1 VYAHFLGMNI
11 NDRPSEQHLKNGSN
25 GRPFAETDLNARSA
39 RLLNWGAAVLV
50 IIILAATGA
59 ILATM
64 RERAVSEASRQL
76 KSLSLVLADQL
87 DRNFQ
92 SIELVEQA
100 LIEEI
105 DRHRFSTPDEF
116 RARMSTEAVHMM
128 LSQRIAAFPHI
139 SGLSLRDLG
148 GGIVNASLNWPNSRG
163 RLEPNPADMLA
174 AEPGRAIVG
183 PPFKSPVSGQWAI
196 YLAKMVMSP
205 SFEPVGVVLGTMKLQ
220 SFEDYFA
227 KVRPSS
233 GSAIALFRS
242 DGALIARYPSQPD
255 LVGRKFSQESL
266 GPGALT
272 SDFIEFRLE
281 SPIDGQ
287 ERLVAARRLP
297 HYPISVMMTTTLDEA
312 LAEWHTTALYLVG
325 TSTSIA
331 IAIAI
336 IVFLCRRQFLGRMRI
351 QNVQMTAA
359 LDNISQGLIMLDSDG
374 RVVVCNRRYSELY
387 LLPPQLSAP
396 GTDLRDILRW
406 RKSRGT
412 FSGDPE
418 DQVAHLVARTGIQ
431 VDARDFPTG
440 DGRAISIVSAS
451 MEGGGWVAT
460 HEDITERSKKEASF
474 RLLFENNPVPMWVF
488 DETTLE
494 FIAVNQAAV
503 DKYGYSRKE
512 FAGLKVTDVR
522 PSGARQEFV
531 EWAATI
537 PRVDRASRTWQHQ
550 AADGQVM
557 DVSVYSQSLEY
568 EGRTARLVAVHDVT
582 EQKKATEELAKT
594 RTFLD
599 AVIENVPLP
608 IIVKDVPRG
617 ATTVDGCTLAL
628 VNKAAEKLYGIVSSE
643 CMGKTL
649 AEVFPEAAIQV
660 GLRLD
665 AEAIKSDC
673 PVVSEDRLAFGGSR
687 GIRVLTSK
695 RLAIRNEAGE
705 PEHLLALFEDVT
717 ERRKNEQ
724 RIAYMAHHDVLTGL
738 ANRAAFDECFAAT
751 LEHARIAGSRVS
763 LLCIDLDGFKEI
775 NDTYGH
781 SAGDAVLREVAK
793 RLELTAEGAFI
804 ARFGGDEFALI
815 VSDDKRMTS
824 SEIVAG
830 RILAMM
836 RTEIAVAEQ
845 RLTIGATIGIAQY
858 PAHGADCESL
868 LRNADVALYRAKGAD
883 AGTVQIFTPEMGT
896 DVRDRRILQEDLRHA
911 VVAGEML
918 LHYQPQFQADGS
930 VIGFEALARWN
941 SPKRGMVS
949 PAVFIEVAEDSGLIQ
964 ALGEWVLRE
973 ACREAA
979 GWPQPLKISVNVS
992 PRQFRHGDLA
1002 SLVHTVLLETG
1013 LAPSRLELE
1022 ITEGVLIGD
1031 FSRALSILNRLKAL
1045 GVDIALDDF
1054 GTGYSSLSYLHAF
1067 PFDLIKIDR
1076 AFVSDVGTN
1085 RHSSAIVRAVIGLG
1099 RSLGVPVLAEG
1110 VETEEQRS
1118 FLFDEGCHAVQG
1130 YLTGRPAS
1138 AETYASLLR
1147 TDADRRPKACAYL
1160 G

>member
-1 VYAHFLGMNI
+1 MSIAKSLNEKPAKHSFRTRLPVEQGMNI
-11 NDRPSEQHLKNGSN
+11 
-25 GRPFAETDLNARSA
+25 RSA
-39 RLLNWGAAVLV
+39 RLLNRGAAALVL
-50 IIILAATGA
+50 IIIAATAA
-59 ILATM
+59 ILMTM
-64 RERAVSEASRQL
+64 RERAMSEASRQL
-76 KSLSLVLADQL
+76 KSVSLVLADQL

-92 SIELVEQA
+92 SIELVEQT
-100 LIEEI
+100 LIADI
-105 DRHRFSTPDEF
+105 DRHPVSTPDEF
-116 RARMSTEAVHMM
+116 RTWLSTSAVHRM
-128 LSQRIAAFPHI
+128 LAERISAFPHI
-139 SGLSLRDLG
+139 SGLSLRDLSG
-148 GGIVNASLNWPNSRG
+148 EIVNASLDWPSSRG
-163 RLEPNPADMLA
+163 RLKPNPADMLA
-174 AEPGRAIVG
+174 AQPGQAIVG

-196 YLAKMVMSP
+196 YLAKMVVSP

-220 SFEDYFA
+220 NFEDYFA
-227 KVRPSS
+227 KVRPSA
-233 GSAIALFRS
+233 GSAIALFRN
-242 DGALIARYPSQPD
+242 DGTLIARYPSQPD

-272 SDFIEFRLE
+272 SDFLEFRLE
-281 SPIDGQ
+281 SPIDGE
-287 ERLVAARRLP
+287 ERLIAARRLP
-297 HYPISVMMTTTLDEA
+297 HYPISVMMTTTLEEA

-336 IVFLCRRQFLGRMRI
+336 IVFLCRRQFLGRMRV

-359 LDNISQGLIMLDSDG
+359 LDNISQGLIMLDGDG

-387 LLPPQLSAP
+387 RLPPELSGP
-396 GTDLRDILRW
+396 GVDLRDILRW
-406 RKSRGT
+406 RISDGT
-412 FSGDPE
+412 FFGDPE
-418 DQVAHLVARTGIQ
+418 DTVAHLVARTGIR
-431 VDARDFPTG
+431 VDSRDIRTD
-440 DGRAISIVSAS
+440 DGRSVSIVSAS

-460 HEDITERSKKEASF
+460 HEDITERSRKDASF
-474 RLLFENNPVPMWVF
+474 RLLFENNPVPMWVS

-494 FIAVNQAAV
+494 FIAVNEAAV
-503 DKYGYSRKE
+503 VKYGYSRE
-512 FAGLKVTDVR
+512 QFAGLKMIDVA
-522 PSGARQEFV
+522 PADARAQFA
-531 EWAATI
+531 EWAASVPRCARGDTI
-537 PRVDRASRTWQHQ
+537 SRHRT
-550 AADGQVM
+550 ADGRTM
-557 DVSVYSQSLEY
+557 DVSIYSQALEY
-568 EGRTARLVAVHDVT
+568 EGRNARLVAVHDVT
-582 EQKKATEELAKT
+582 EQKRATEELAKT

-617 ATTVDGCTLAL
+617 AKTVDVCTLAL

-643 CMGKTL
+643 CIGKTL

-660 GLRLD
+660 ALRLD

-673 PVVSEDRLAFGGSR
+673 PVVSEDQLAFGGSR
-687 GIRVLTSK
+687 GVRLLTSR

-717 ERRKNEQ
+717 ESRKNER

-738 ANRAAFDECFAAT
+738 ANRASFDECFAAT
-751 LEHARIAGSRVS
+751 VEHARVAGSRVS

-781 SAGDAVLREVAK
+781 STGDAVLREVAK
-793 RLELTAEGAFI
+793 RLELSAEGAFI
-804 ARFGGDEFALI
+804 ARFGGDEFVLI
-815 VSDDKRMTS
+815 VSDDEQMTS

-830 RILAMM
+830 RILGMM

-845 RLTIGATIGIAQY
+845 RLTIGATIGVAQY
-858 PAHGADCESL
+858 PGHGTDCESL
-868 LRNADVALYRAKGAD
+868 LRNADVALYRAKAAD
-883 AGTVQIFTPEMGT
+883 AGTVQVFTSEMGA

-911 VVAGEML
+911 IVAGEMF
-918 LHYQPQFQADGS
+918 LHYQPQFRADGS

-949 PAVFIEVAEDSGLIQ
+949 PAIFIDIAEDSGLIL

-979 GWPQPLKISVNVS
+979 SWPQPFKISVNVS

-1002 SLVHTVLLETG
+1002 ALVHTVLIETG
-1013 LAPSRLELE
+1013 LAPRRLELE

-1031 FSRALSILNRLKAL
+1031 FSRALSVLNRLKAL

-1067 PFDLIKIDR
+1067 PFDLIKVDR
-1076 AFVSDVGTN
+1076 AFVSDVRTN

-1138 AETYASLLR
+1138 AEAYASLLR
-1147 TDADRRPKACAYL
+1147 LDDDCRPKACADL